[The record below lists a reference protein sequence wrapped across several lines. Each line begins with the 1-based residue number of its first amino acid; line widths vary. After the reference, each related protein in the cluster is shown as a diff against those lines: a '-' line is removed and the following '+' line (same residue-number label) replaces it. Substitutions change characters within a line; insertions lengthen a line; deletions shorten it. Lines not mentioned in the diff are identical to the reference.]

1 LVFDGG
7 QKSAK
12 KFEQKEAKVTKEPTG
27 VAFRDVRQQ
36 HNVGRT
42 REQKAT
48 RFPSSVN
55 DNLIAGKSKAKSTAR
70 KTNVVLWESK
80 LQTCGGNFPPQVSQ
94 RR

>member
-27 VAFRDVRQQ
+27 LAFRDVRQQ

-55 DNLIAGKSKAKSTAR
+55 DNFDCRKIKGKINGPKNERRSLGEQIANLRGK
-70 KTNVVLWESK
+70 L
-80 LQTCGGNFPPQVSQ
+80 PPAG
-94 RR
+94 